1 MKSKT
6 TYISLAIILALLAN
20 LLPITGQA
28 IAFNTG
34 SMTKAQTT
42 NGLKISAGPSLSL
55 PPKRVP
61 RKQPPLYGVEMVNV
75 SEGSVLDLAEQASV
89 HWVRRNAVK
98 WNEIEAIEGV
108 RDWSQMADLEN
119 EMVLLSQKGMDLI
132 LIVRGVPEWARTPD
146 GYVCGPIAEKKF
158 KAFAGFMRELVRRYS
173 QPPFNVHYWEL
184 GNEPDVPTN
193 PNSTLFGC
201 WGNPDD
207 PYYGGGNY
215 GKMLKVVYPKIK
227 AADRNAQVLIGGL
240 LMDCDPNNPPIVN
253 GVAKDCS
260 SSKFLEGI
268 LRVKAGDYFDGVSYH
283 SYDYYYESLGM
294 YGNANWGG
302 LSTTTGPILDA
313 KADFIKSTLAKY
325 RARNKFIMNTETA
338 LLCNDQTQLCDATFE
353 TTQAYYV
360 VHSYVEALKSDLSAS
375 IWYSLTDNW
384 RDCNLISGSTP
395 KPAYYAYQTFSSIL
409 GQANFVGQ
417 MDSYPGLA
425 VYEFIQKSK
434 HGDRQDD
441 KQDGKRVWVIWSLDG
456 TPQLLSLPNQPSQA
470 WNVFGE
476 PLTPSTTIEVGLEP
490 LYLEW

>member
-6 TYISLAIILALLAN
+6 TYISLAIILALLAS

-28 IAFNTG
+28 IAFNTE
-34 SMTKAQTT
+34 SMTKARTT

-207 PYYGGGNY
+207 PYLWGWFLRKDAQSRLPENKSCRSQRPGSDRWFAYG
-215 GKMLKVVYPKIK
+215 L
-227 AADRNAQVLIGGL
+227 
-240 LMDCDPNNPPIVN
+240 
-253 GVAKDCS
+253 
-260 SSKFLEGI
+260 
-268 LRVKAGDYFDGVSYH
+268 
-283 SYDYYYESLGM
+283 
-294 YGNANWGG
+294 
-302 LSTTTGPILDA
+302 
-313 KADFIKSTLAKY
+313 
-325 RARNKFIMNTETA
+325 
-338 LLCNDQTQLCDATFE
+338 
-353 TTQAYYV
+353 
-360 VHSYVEALKSDLSAS
+360 
-375 IWYSLTDNW
+375 
-384 RDCNLISGSTP
+384 
-395 KPAYYAYQTFSSIL
+395 
-409 GQANFVGQ
+409 
-417 MDSYPGLA
+417 
-425 VYEFIQKSK
+425 
-434 HGDRQDD
+434 
-441 KQDGKRVWVIWSLDG
+441 
-456 TPQLLSLPNQPSQA
+456 
-470 WNVFGE
+470 
-476 PLTPSTTIEVGLEP
+476 
-490 LYLEW
+490 